1 MTVIYRVRHTNNA
14 CRISLTVDS
23 INILQELGFTAYPI
37 KSCLTPK
44 QKITFLGFEI
54 SSCSMTIVL
63 TNDKRKIK
71 RLCKQL
77 LTPHKICQRELA
89 SVIGHIVASFTAVPD
104 ISTI

>member
-23 INILQELGFTAYPI
+23 INILQELGFTAYPV

-54 SSCSMTIVL
+54 NSCSVTIVL
-63 TNDKRKIK
+63 TNDKKK
-71 RLCKQL
+71 RLKDYVSNCQL
-77 LTPHKICQRELA
+77 LTRFVKEN
-89 SVIGHIVASFTAVPD
+89 
-104 ISTI
+104 